1 MILWLE
7 TEDAAGNAE
16 KVITLLESEA
26 ILDND
31 LTNSATVYISEED
44 CAELGVHGI
53 NNGLIPIVAYNY
65 GARNK
70 SRISASVKWGV
81 IYGIALFIAFFMLL
95 ELLPVQMLGLFD
107 ASKHMIEIGIP
118 AIRILAVAY
127 LISIPSLVFAAALQ
141 GLSQG
146 TRSMY
151 ITMLRQ
157 AILPL
162 AFAFLLS
169 RTGQLQ
175 VVWTA
180 FILAELL
187 GIPVAWFLWR
197 KSFNESV

>member
-1 MILWLE
+1 MNIGMNSILISFSS
-7 TEDAAGNAE
+7 TAVAVFGICARMQG
-16 KVITLLESEA
+16 VV
-26 ILDND
+26 
-31 LTNSATVYISEED
+31 TV
-44 CAELGVHGI
+44 GVHGI

-70 SRISASVKWGV
+70 SRISASIKWGV

-107 ASKHMIEIGIP
+107 ASKHMMEIGIP

-157 AILPL
+157 AIFPL

-197 KSFNESV
+197 KSFNESVSEEPEFSNV